1 MTKFENLFSIK
12 QTEIKETCVIL
23 PLLAK
28 GMLNALGIKE
38 LCRGKLY
45 SSGQG
50 QGFTVILTGLGAGL
64 AGDAVLYLKETACRN
79 IILFGSCGLVEAKKG
94 LMIGSLVSPLLSY
107 SLESFSDMLMD
118 KEKNWEQFSAD
129 IGLMEKFLEASGEN
143 NIKKVRCATLGSLKL
158 EEDLVNRFTEK
169 EICVVDMECSSI
181 FSAAGYM
188 KKKAM
193 ALFYVTDIIN
203 KKPFYAEPDIED
215 KARISSSMKRA
226 ACAICEFIKNS
237 LTS

>member
-1 MTKFENLFSIK
+1 MTKFENLFGIK

-28 GMLNALGIKE
+28 GMLNALGIKK
-38 LCRGKLY
+38 LHRGKLY

-50 QGFTVILTGLGAGL
+50 QGFTAIVTGLGAGL
-64 AGDAVLYLKETACRN
+64 AGDAVLYMKETACLN
-79 IILFGSCGLVEAKKG
+79 IILFGSCGLVEAKNG
-94 LMIGSLVSPLLSY
+94 LTIGCLVSPVLSY
-107 SLESFSDMLMD
+107 SLESFSDMLLD
-118 KEKNWEQFSAD
+118 KEKDWKEFSSNKD
-129 IGLMEKFLEASGEN
+129 LMEKFVDASGEN
-143 NIKKVRCATLGSLKL
+143 NIKKVKCATLGSLKL
-158 EEDLVNRFTEK
+158 EEDRFDFFSEK
-169 EICVVDMECSSI
+169 DINVVDMECSSV

-193 ALFYVTDIIN
+193 ALFYATDIIN
-203 KKPFYAEPDIED
+203 KKPFYAESDIED

-226 ACAICEFIKNS
+226 AHAICEFIKNS